1 MASKSLRKDG
11 HAAVDAGFLLRLKA
25 LEELNK
31 TLPAELRLSINQNQI
46 SGILPRKE
54 TTKPKRRGL
63 G

>member
-1 MASKSLRKDG
+1 MASKSLQKDG
-11 HAAVDAGFLLRLKA
+11 YAAVGAGFLLRLKA

-31 TLPAELRLSINQNQI
+31 TLPLELRLSITQSQI
-46 SGILPRKE
+46 RDTLPRKE

>member
-1 MASKSLRKDG
+1 MASTSLKKDG

-46 SGILPRKE
+46 SDSHPRKE